1 MSDLSHAT
9 PDLKPNPFF
18 AKPFYWLLLAVGL
31 SFVPLVGYILQSS
44 MTWDEAHPAIN
55 AMLNSTCL
63 VFLIAG
69 RAAIKGGNVGLH
81 RRCMWAAFVTSSVF
95 LVSYVTRYV
104 LSRTHLYPGDG
115 WPKVLYLVILFS
127 HMVLAAALVPL
138 VLRSIWLGLKDERAK
153 HRRLVR
159 WTWPIWVYVS
169 VTGVAVYFMLYQLT

>member
-1 MSDLSHAT
+1 M
-9 PDLKPNPFF
+9 
-18 AKPFYWLLLAVGL
+18 
-31 SFVPLVGYILQSS
+31 LQSG
-44 MTWDEAHPAIN
+44 MAWHEVHPAMN

-69 RAAIKGGNVGLH
+69 RVAIMKRNEVFH
-81 RRCMWAAFVTSSVF
+81 RQCMWSAFIASSVF
-95 LVSYVTRYV
+95 LASYLTRYA
-104 LSRTHLYPGDG
+104 LTGTHRYPGDG

-138 VLRSIWLGLKDERAK
+138 VLKSISLALKDERAK

-169 VTGVAVYFMLYQLT
+169 VTGVVVYLMLYQLS